1 MPFEN
6 LKDNLNEIQEESKA
20 YIDSNIAYFKLWG
33 FKVIMQSTTVVLKFV
48 LLTLC
53 VSLFIVFA
61 SVALALTIGKFLDS
75 YVYGFLIVAG
85 IYLALAILLSFVK
98 PKIVEGKILKR
109 FSEIFFND

>member
-20 YIDSNIAYFKLWG
+20 YIDNNIAYFKLWG
-33 FKVIMQSTTVVLKFV
+33 FKVIMKSTTVALKFV

-53 VSLFIVFA
+53 VSLFIIFA
-61 SVALALTIGKFLDS
+61 SVALALTIGKLLDS
-75 YVYGFLIVAG
+75 YIYGFLIVSG
-85 IYLALAILLSFVK
+85 IYLILAILLSFVK